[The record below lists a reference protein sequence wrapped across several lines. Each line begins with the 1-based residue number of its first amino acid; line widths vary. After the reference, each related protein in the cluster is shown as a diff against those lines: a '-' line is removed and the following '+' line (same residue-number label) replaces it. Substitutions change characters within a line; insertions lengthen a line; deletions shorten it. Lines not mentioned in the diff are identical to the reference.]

1 MSAALNVDA
10 AELAKFDAL
19 AHQYWDAS
27 GPLRTLHSLNPVRA
41 GFVAARTRL
50 AGATVAD
57 VGCGGGLLCE
67 ALARQGARVTG
78 VDLSATMI
86 EVATLHAGAAGLAIE
101 YRQQSAASLAAAAAG
116 QFDCVCC
123 MELLEHVPEPA
134 MLIAELSRLLRPG
147 GVLFVSTINRTA
159 RAFLG
164 AIVAAE
170 YVLGLLP
177 RGTHEYM
184 RFVPPAEL
192 ARAARG
198 AALELREITGLKYD
212 PFTHSA
218 RLDADTAINY
228 LAVFSRAPDSQ

>member
-41 GFVAARTRL
+41 SFVAARTRL
-50 AGATVAD
+50 AGAAVAD

-67 ALARQGARVTG
+67 ALARHGAQVTG
-78 VDLSATMI
+78 IDLSATMI
-86 EVATLHAGAAGLAIE
+86 EVATLHAGAASLAIQ

-123 MELLEHVPEPA
+123 MELLEHVPDPA
-134 MLIAELSRLLRPG
+134 LLIAELSSLLRPG
-147 GVLFVSTINRTA
+147 GSLFVSTINRTA
-159 RAFLG
+159 RAFFG

-177 RGTHEYM
+177 RGTHEYA
-184 RFVPPAEL
+184 RFLPPAEL

-198 AALELREITGLKYD
+198 EGLELREITGLEYD
-212 PFTHSA
+212 PFTQTA
-218 RLDADTAINY
+218 RLGAGTAVNY
-228 LAVFSRAPDSQ
+228 LAFFSRAQDSL

>member
-1 MSAALNVDA
+1 MSAAPNVDA

-50 AGATVAD
+50 AGAAVAD
-57 VGCGGGLLCE
+57 VGCGGGLLSE
-67 ALARQGARVTG
+67 ALARHGAQVTG
-78 VDLSATMI
+78 IDLSATMI
-86 EVATLHAGAAGLAIE
+86 EVATLHAGAASLPIQ
-101 YRQQSAASLAAAAAG
+101 YHQQSAASLAAAAAG

-123 MELLEHVPEPA
+123 MELLEHVPDPA
-134 MLIAELSRLLRPG
+134 LLVAELSRLLRPG
-147 GVLFVSTINRTA
+147 GALFVSTINRTA
-159 RAFLG
+159 RAFFG

-177 RGTHEYM
+177 RGTHEYA
-184 RFVPPAEL
+184 RFLPPAEL

-198 AALELREITGLKYD
+198 AGLELREITGLEYD
-212 PFTHSA
+212 PFTQAA
-218 RLDADTAINY
+218 RLGGNTAVNY
-228 LAVFSRAPDSQ
+228 LAFFSRAQDSL